1 LADDNSCAN
10 HVDTNLVWS
19 MDNVVKKILLIISFV
34 LLTNCSTTTKSH
46 MSSVVGATAGYG
58 TCHHMLNTG
67 VGLTAACTVVG
78 AWLGASAFFNDDMN
92 IHKAVFVDT
101 LNTAPSKRSHTT
113 WGSNTSGNWGSITV
127 NRSYL
132 KNGVKCSEYE
142 SRVSIDRQWPLYG
155 IQRENEFGTACQMPD
170 GRWYIQ

>member
-1 LADDNSCAN
+1 
-10 HVDTNLVWS
+10 
-19 MDNVVKKILLIISFV
+19 MKKILLIISFV
-34 LLTNCSTTTKSH
+34 LLANCSTTTKSH

-67 VGLTAACTVVG
+67 VGLTAACTVIG
-78 AWLGASAFFNDDMN
+78 SWLGASAFFNDDMN

-101 LNTAPSKRSHTT
+101 LNTSPGKRSHVS

-127 NRSYL
+127 NRTYL
-132 KNGVKCSEYE
+132 VKGVKCSEYE
-142 SRVSIDRQWPLYG
+142 SVVSIDRQWPMYG
-155 IQRENEFGTACQMPD
+155 IQRENEFGVACQMPD

>member
-1 LADDNSCAN
+1 
-10 HVDTNLVWS
+10 
-19 MDNVVKKILLIISFV
+19 MKKILLIISFV
-34 LLTNCSTTTKSH
+34 LLANCSTTTKSH

-67 VGLTAACTVVG
+67 VALTAACTVVG
-78 AWLGASAFFNDDMN
+78 AWFGASAFFNDDMN

-101 LNTAPSKRSHTT
+101 LNTAPGKRSHVS

-127 NRSYL
+127 NRTYL
-132 KNGVKCSEYE
+132 VKGVKCSEYE
-142 SRVSIDRQWPLYG
+142 SVISIDRQWPLYG
-155 IQRENEFGTACQMPD
+155 VQRENEFGVACQMPD

>member
-1 LADDNSCAN
+1 MADDNSCAN

-101 LNTAPSKRSHTT
+101 LNTSPGKRSHVS
-113 WGSNTSGNWGSITV
+113 WGSQTTGNWGSITV

-132 KNGVKCSEYE
+132 VKGLKCSEYE

-155 IQRENEFGTACQMPD
+155 IMRENEFGVACQMPD

>member
-1 LADDNSCAN
+1 
-10 HVDTNLVWS
+10 
-19 MDNVVKKILLIISFV
+19 MKKILLIISFV
-34 LLTNCSTTTKSH
+34 LLANCSTTTKSH

-67 VGLTAACTVVG
+67 VALTAACTVVG
-78 AWLGASAFFNDDMN
+78 AWFGASAFFNDDMN

-101 LNTAPSKRSHTT
+101 LNTAPGKRSHVS

-127 NRSYL
+127 NRTYL
-132 KNGVKCSEYE
+132 VKGVKCSEYE
-142 SRVSIDRQWPLYG
+142 SVISIDRQWPLYG
-155 IQRENEFGTACQMPD
+155 IQRENEFGVACQMPD

>member
-1 LADDNSCAN
+1 
-10 HVDTNLVWS
+10 
-19 MDNVVKKILLIISFV
+19 MKKILLIISLV

-46 MSSVVGATAGYG
+46 MSSVAGATAGYG
-58 TCHHMLNTG
+58 TCHHMLNSG

-78 AWLGASAFFNDDMN
+78 AWFGASAFFNDDMN

-101 LNTAPSKRSHTT
+101 LNTAPGKRSHTT
-113 WGSNTSGNWGSITV
+113 WGSNTSGNWGSITI

-132 KNGVKCSEYE
+132 KKGLKCSEYE
-142 SRVSIDRQWPLYG
+142 SRIDITRQWPLSG
-155 IQRENEFGTACQMPD
+155 VQRENEFGTACQMPD